1 MGNIMC
7 KKIILFVVLGLTAAL
22 VYAQAPGAAKASV
35 NARKAHAD
43 RNKDGQVDR
52 VEIKSEKNWEHRQ
65 KAKVNTKWE
74 AKTDADKDG
83 VVEPAEIAARRQYIR
98 EKSVVDRP
106 WENAADANND
116 GKVDLKE
123 VRVYHVTQ
131 MDTDH
136 DGSITVT
143 ERSAYWTKT
152 KAVVNTELEK
162 KYDADN
168 DGYLS
173 WVEGKELLKDKL
185 VVVNTKGKAIVNTDL
200 EAEFDAN
207 GDGVIDRVEAPAVQ
221 SALKE

>member
-1 MGNIMC
+1 M
-7 KKIILFVVLGLTAAL
+7 KKIILFGVLGLTVAL
-22 VYAQAPGAAKASV
+22 GYAQVPGVTKPSV
-35 NARKAHAD
+35 AARKAHAD

-52 VEIKSEKNWEHRQ
+52 VEIQSEKNWEQRQ
-65 KAKVNTKWE
+65 KAQVNTKWE

-83 VVEPAEIAARRQYIR
+83 VVEPTEIEARRQYIR

-106 WENAADANND
+106 WENEADANND

-123 VRVYHVTQ
+123 VRSYHLTQ

-136 DGSITVT
+136 DGAVTVA

-162 KYDADN
+162 KYDVDT

-173 WVEGKELLKDKL
+173 WTEGKELLKDKL
-185 VVVNTKGKAIVNTDL
+185 VIVNTKGKAIVNTDL

-207 GDGVIDRVEAPAVQ
+207 GDGVIDRAEAPAVQ
-221 SALKE
+221 AALKE